1 MVKFSNS
8 DLGETKG
15 LGSSSLCCQIIL
27 WIVIIFLIA
36 CRILYGKTPTVELN
50 IGVSKIILL
59 VFFYLCIIAIPIILI
74 IYYIDEFSCGVYNYL
89 KEITKTNN
97 VTNIVEFMKKFYKD
111 VPDISF
117 EIKRGYETQGGYD
130 LKTEEN
136 YEYRYDPLYKQY
148 YYQRV
153 TNLKSVYNPDK
164 KIFSLETKNSFPF
177 SIYSYR
183 DISDNFAIDN
193 KITYLE
199 LTIYQKLYFA
209 DEISLLDA
217 KNERNKIEQKKER
230 EIDLI
235 YFTIKK
241 SKVLNHKL
249 IINNNIFLSRWC
261 YVFFVII
268 GMAQLYKMYL
278 RSICKNATLTLK
290 KIVSTRDDL
299 FSDSNNKL
307 YQSLNPK
314 IIHKNTL
321 YKFKNE
327 NCGYTDKSMHPEIPN
342 QKEIEETK
350 TLNNRDEICIL
361 EVIKNTDIHLNTE
374 NNLFDLNNEYKAF
387 E

>member
-1 MVKFSNS
+1 M
-8 DLGETKG
+8 
-15 LGSSSLCCQIIL
+15 
-27 WIVIIFLIA
+27 
-36 CRILYGKTPTVELN
+36 
-50 IGVSKIILL
+50 

-117 EIKRGYETQGGYD
+117 EIKRGYETKGGYD

-164 KIFSLETKNSFPF
+164 KIFSLETNNSFPF

-183 DISDNFAIDN
+183 DISDNFDIDN

-209 DEISLLDA
+209 DKISLLDA

-230 EIDLI
+230 ESDLI
-235 YFTIKK
+235 FYYKK
-241 SKVLNHKL
+241 
-249 IINNNIFLSRWC
+249 
-261 YVFFVII
+261 
-268 GMAQLYKMYL
+268 
-278 RSICKNATLTLK
+278 T
-290 KIVSTRDDL
+290 
-299 FSDSNNKL
+299 
-307 YQSLNPK
+307 
-314 IIHKNTL
+314 
-321 YKFKNE
+321 
-327 NCGYTDKSMHPEIPN
+327 
-342 QKEIEETK
+342 
-350 TLNNRDEICIL
+350 
-361 EVIKNTDIHLNTE
+361 
-374 NNLFDLNNEYKAF
+374 
-387 E
+387 